1 MIIFMSNNLLSG
13 LPNMNSILSHELLE
27 SADRERVKRAGQ
39 ELLDELRVAVLS
51 KSLDKIPQLDECA
64 KLVLKKL
71 DEYNIT
77 NLRGLINAT
86 GVVLH
91 TNLGRAPL
99 GNELYAEV
107 ADVFQGYSNLEY
119 DLESGKRGS
128 RHSHVENLICELTGA
143 ESAMVVNNNAAAV
156 LLMLAALAKGK
167 RVAVSRGELVEI
179 GGSFRVP
186 EIMAQ
191 SRAKLKEVGTTNRT
205 RLSDYVNA
213 VETEEVEVLLKV
225 HTSNYEIIGFT
236 ESTSL
241 AELAQ
246 YGASVEIPVL
256 YDMGSCFL
264 INPELL
270 GLLAGETA
278 REAVEAGADVI
289 CFSGDKLIGATQ
301 AGILAG
307 RKKYIDKMKKHPFA
321 RAIRADKLTLSALEC
336 ILRLYRFPLEAKR
349 RIPTLRML
357 SETPQQLREHADSLA
372 NQLHA
377 ILPDWKI
384 EVVETGDETGGGSL
398 PNVVLPGFAV
408 ALEPKNTSVTQLEQ
422 RLRHGS
428 PPIISRI
435 YENKLLLSVRTVL
448 PGEYEKL
455 VNIFKN
461 LV

>member
-1 MIIFMSNNLLSG
+1 MSNSNLLSG

-27 SADRERVKRAGQ
+27 QADRERVKRAGQ
-39 ELLDELRVAVLS
+39 EFLDELREAVLS
-51 KSLDKIPQLDECA
+51 GSVDKIPQLDECA
-64 KLVLKKL
+64 NSVLKKL
-71 DEYNIT
+71 AEYDIT

-99 GNELYAEV
+99 GSELYAEV
-107 ADVFQGYSNLEY
+107 AEVFQGYSNLEY
-119 DLESGKRGS
+119 DLPTGKRGS
-128 RHSHVENLICELTGA
+128 RHSHVEDLICELTGA

-156 LLMLAALAKGK
+156 LLMLATLARGK

-186 EIMAQ
+186 EIMQQ
-191 SRAKLKEVGTTNRT
+191 SRAKLEEVGTTNRT

-213 VETEEVEVLLKV
+213 VEEKEVQVLLKV
-225 HTSNYEIIGFT
+225 HTSNYEIVGFT
-236 ESTSL
+236 ESTSV

-246 YGASVEIPVL
+246 YGVSVEIPVL

-270 GLLAGETA
+270 GLQAGETA
-278 REAVEAGADVI
+278 RDAIEAGADVI

-301 AGILAG
+301 AGIIAG

-336 ILRLYRFPLEAKR
+336 ILRIYRFPLEAKR

-357 SETPQQLREHADSLA
+357 SETPKELRERADSLA
-372 NQLHA
+372 SRLRA

-384 EVVETGDETGGGSL
+384 EVLETTDETGGGSL

-408 ALEPKNTSVTQLEQ
+408 ALEPKGMSISKLEQ
-422 RLRHGS
+422 RLRLGN

-435 YENKLLLSVRTVL
+435 YENKLLLSVRTIL
-448 PGEYEKL
+448 PGEDDK
-455 VNIFKN
+455 IAKN
-461 LV
+461 LDMFNA